1 MQLVRFGELGRERT
15 GIRDA
20 QGVLR
25 DASGV
30 VDDYLPETLCD
41 DLVARLASAE
51 LPPVDAA
58 NVRFGS
64 PIARAGTIW
73 CVGLNYALHAKEA
86 GLEVPAEPIIFSK
99 AASTLCGPDDDI
111 LFANTMTKLD
121 WEVELAVVIGTSA
134 LAVTKDDAL
143 AHVLGYAVVNDLS
156 ERAWQMER
164 GGQWMK
170 GKSFPNF
177 CPLGPAIVTR
187 EEISDP
193 QDLRLWLEVNGEIV
207 QDGRT
212 DDMIFGVSEIVAYLS
227 QFARLM
233 PGDIICTGTPS
244 GVGAGF
250 DPQRWLQPGDSV
262 RLGIDGLGEQS
273 QKVVGL

>member
-1 MQLVRFGELGRERT
+1 MRLVRFGEFGRERP
-15 GIRDA
+15 GIRDT

-25 DASGV
+25 DASAV
-30 VDDYLPETLCD
+30 VDDYRPENLSE
-41 DLVARLASAE
+41 DLIARLAAAE
-51 LPPVDAA
+51 LPKVDEA
-58 NVRFGS
+58 NVRYG
-64 PIARAGTIW
+64 PPLARAGTIW
-73 CVGLNYALHAKEA
+73 CIGLNYALHAREA
-86 GLEVPAEPIIFSK
+86 GLEVPAEPIVFSK
-99 AASTLCGPDDDI
+99 AASTLCGPGDDI
-111 LFANTMTKLD
+111 LFAKGMTKLD
-121 WEVELAVVIGTSA
+121 WEVELAVVIGKPA
-134 LAVTKDDAL
+134 LAVAQAEAL
-143 AHVLGYAVVNDLS
+143 DHVLGYAVVNDLS

-187 EEISDP
+187 DEIPDP
-193 QDLRLWLEVNGEIV
+193 QDLHLWLEVNGERV

-250 DPQRWLQPGDSV
+250 TPQRWLQPGDTV
-262 RLGIDGLGEQS
+262 RLGIEGLGEQS
-273 QKVVGL
+273 QMVVAL

>member
-1 MQLVRFGELGRERT
+1 MRLVRFGELGRERP
-15 GIRDA
+15 GIRDT

-25 DASGV
+25 DASAV
-30 VDDYLPETLCD
+30 VDDYRPETLSE
-41 DLVARLASAE
+41 DLIARLAAAE
-51 LPPVDAA
+51 LPKVDEA
-58 NVRFGS
+58 NVRYG
-64 PIARAGTIW
+64 PPLARAGTIW
-73 CVGLNYALHAKEA
+73 CIGLNYALHAREA
-86 GLEVPAEPIIFSK
+86 GLEVPAEPIVFSK
-99 AASTLCGPDDDI
+99 AASTLCGPGDAI
-111 LFANTMTKLD
+111 LFAKGMTKLD
-121 WEVELAVVIGTSA
+121 WEVELAVVIGKPA
-134 LAVTKDDAL
+134 LAVAQADAL
-143 AHVLGYAVVNDLS
+143 DHVLGYAVVNDLS

-187 EEISDP
+187 DEVPDP
-193 QDLRLWLEVNGEIV
+193 QDLHLWLEVNGERV

-250 DPQRWLQPGDSV
+250 TPQRWLHPGDIV
-262 RLGIDGLGEQS
+262 RLGIEGLGEQS
-273 QKVVGL
+273 QKVVAL